1 MAATRDILVL
11 FRQYQLSET
20 EMKREVEQLN
30 HLLFTAERPDNFARA
45 HELFDLNRYRIINN
59 STQIKK
65 FIRMKKT
72 DAAFI
77 FFSNKN

>member
-1 MAATRDILVL
+1 MAASRDILVL
-11 FRQYQLSET
+11 FRQYQMSET

-30 HLLFTAERPDNFARA
+30 HLLFTAERLDNFIRA
-45 HELFDLNRYRIINN
+45 HELFDLNRYRIISN
-59 STQIKK
+59 SKEIKK
-65 FIRMKKT
+65 FIRTKKT

>member
-1 MAATRDILVL
+1 MAASRDILVL

-20 EMKREVEQLN
+20 EMKREVELLN
-30 HLLFTAERPDNFARA
+30 QILFAAERTDNFVRA
-45 HELFDLNRYRIINN
+45 HELFDLNRYRIIRN
-59 STQIKK
+59 STEIKK
-65 FIRMKKT
+65 FIRRKKT